1 MVNRIYK
8 SKKIMK
14 IIFKIIKK
22 LWPLI
27 LVFLFIIYF
36 ALQPETKKL
45 TVVDLETHV
54 TEEVTEDDP
63 RVADIWAEGKNFVLN
78 NTNENLILESLSYS
92 TSSYN
97 SYTPEIIYM
106 LPGINP
112 INIQINFMFSTPPQ
126 SIRVKSGGTT
136 TRWYLH
142 R

>member
-1 MVNRIYK
+1 MVNPIYK

-112 INIQINFMFSTPPQ
+112 INVQINFMFSTPPQ

>member
-112 INIQINFMFSTPPQ
+112 INVQINFMFSTPPQ